1 MAEIC
6 PFLKIAKN
14 TVTLPP
20 NSNVVYDEAR
30 IFGEKERQSEIVKQI
45 DNVSKE

>member
-20 NSNVVYDEAR
+20 NSNVVYEAR
-30 IFGEKERQSEIVKQI
+30 IFCEKERQSDIVKQI
-45 DNVSKE
+45 DNVSNE